1 MPGKAFINE
10 LTKLI
15 QEWFSK
21 LPNQDNCKA
30 LMVMPSL
37 ILQRT
42 SNQCKVSEIKSHV
55 ERWLNFHNNKHVEG
69 LMNETRTIQKRLPQR
84 QKLQT
89 TEEKAKIFAK
99 LVLKGKANPAIPLLN
114 DDNSSGF
121 LPLSA
126 DVIKT
131 LHQKHANAK
140 PSSNTMILH
149 RPFNHV
155 NEIIFDG
162 VNADLVRKCA
172 IRTKVS
178 HGPSGLYADF
188 WSEIPCNSTFGNAS
202 DNLCHDIVLLAQ
214 MLNALRN

>member
-15 QEWFSK
+15 QERFSK

-99 LVLKGKANPAIPLLN
+99 LVLKGKANPATPLLN

-149 RPFNHV
+149 RP
-155 NEIIFDG
+155 
-162 VNADLVRKCA
+162 LKR
-172 IRTKVS
+172 
-178 HGPSGLYADF
+178 
-188 WSEIPCNSTFGNAS
+188 
-202 DNLCHDIVLLAQ
+202 
-214 MLNALRN
+214 